1 MGGNR
6 LTPAKFIWLAVFGV
20 MLTTSGCVPA
30 AAVPLES
37 PDPTATPTI
46 PASPTPTIVWFPP
59 TPTYTPRPTQAAFTP
74 TPEML
79 PEHGALILEDD
90 FSSGDSWQL
99 AESAAGNIA
108 VGKNRL
114 NIAINQTRLLLSTL
128 RSTPEIGEFYL
139 EVTARP
145 NLCSGMDEYGV
156 ILRAASE
163 ADFLRFALS
172 CNGQVRLDRITGG
185 DASSPQPWTLSGV
198 VPPGAPG
205 VAQIAVWATAEEM
218 RFFVNGQYQFSWNE
232 PALLTGRLGMF
243 ARAAADSPVSVSFS
257 DFRLYA
263 P

>member
-1 MGGNR
+1 MGGDR
-6 LTPAKFIWLAVFGV
+6 LIPAKIAWPLAFIVVLI
-20 MLTTSGCVPA
+20 TSGCIPA
-30 AAVPLES
+30 GAVSLET
-37 PDPTATPTI
+37 PTLTAVATTAPTPTA
-46 PASPTPTIVWFPP
+46 TIVWFPP
-59 TPTYTPRPTQAAFTP
+59 TPTYTPRPTQAAPTP

-79 PEHGALILEDD
+79 PEHGELILEDD
-90 FSSGDSWQL
+90 FSSGASWQL
-99 AESAAGNIA
+99 AQSTAGNIA

-114 NIAINQTRLLLSTL
+114 NIAINQPRLLLSTI

-139 EVTARP
+139 EVTAHP
-145 NLCSGMDEYGV
+145 SLCSGMDEYGV
-156 ILRAASE
+156 ILREASE

-172 CNGQVRLDRITGG
+172 CSGQVRLDRITGG
-185 DASSPQPWTLSGV
+185 AASSPQPWTLSGA

-232 PALLTGRLGMF
+232 PALLSGKLGLF
-243 ARAAADSPVSVSFS
+243 ARTAADSPVSVSFS

>member
-1 MGGNR
+1 VGGNR
-6 LTPAKFIWLAVFGV
+6 LTRVKLTGLIALV
-20 MLTTSGCVPA
+20 MVLIASGCAPA
-30 AAVPLES
+30 AALPLEL
-37 PDPTATPTI
+37 PTATAVSTDTP
-46 PASPTPTIVWFPP
+46 SPTPTIIWFPP
-59 TPTYTPRPTQAAFTP
+59 TPTYTPRPTQAASIP
-74 TPEML
+74 TPGLL

-90 FSSGDSWQL
+90 FSSGESWQL
-99 AESAAGNIA
+99 AQTAAGNIA

-114 NIAINQTRLLLSTL
+114 NIAINQPRLLLSTL

-145 NLCSGMDEYGV
+145 SLCSGMDEYGV

-172 CNGQVRLDRITGG
+172 CNGQLRLDRITGG
-185 DASSPQPWTLSGV
+185 TASSPQPWILSGV

-205 VAQIAVWATAEEM
+205 VAQISIWATVEEI

-232 PALLTGRLGMF
+232 PALLTGKLGLF

-257 DFRLYA
+257 DFRLYG